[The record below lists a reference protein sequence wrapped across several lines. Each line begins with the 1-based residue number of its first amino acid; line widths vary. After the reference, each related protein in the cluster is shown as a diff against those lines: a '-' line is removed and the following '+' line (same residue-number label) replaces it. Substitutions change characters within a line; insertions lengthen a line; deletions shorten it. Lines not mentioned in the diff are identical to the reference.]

1 MNNLKKCRERKN
13 FTVEEVSERIGV
25 SKTAIYNIESGVN
38 NPSIDNLI
46 RLAELYNVSIDY
58 LLGRTNFEDF
68 KTQYEYLQ
76 NLDEDELYKKLDSLS
91 IDRWVTKDGTIYS
104 KLNGEWFV
112 TIKDKQ

>member
-13 FTVEEVSERIGV
+13 FTVEEVSERIGI
-25 SKTAIYNIESGVN
+25 SKTAIYNIESGAN

-68 KTQYEYLQ
+68 TMQYEYLQ
-76 NLDEDELYKKLDSLS
+76 NLDEDELYKELDFLG
-91 IDRWVTKDGTIYS
+91 IDRWATKDGTIHS

-112 TIKDKQ
+112 IVKDMR

>member
-13 FTVEEVSERIGV
+13 FTVEEVSERIGI

-38 NPSIDNLI
+38 NPSMDNLV

-58 LLGRTNFEDF
+58 LFGRTNFEDF
-68 KTQYEYLQ
+68 TTQYKYLQ
-76 NLDEDELYKKLDSLS
+76 NLDGDELYKKLDSLN
-91 IDRWVTKDGTIYS
+91 IDRWVTKDGTIHS

-112 TIKDKQ
+112 TIKDRW